1 MMKIKTNVSTTSVVD
16 NGETKIEIP
25 EDTPKEMP
33 AIQQMLVDSISQVVT
48 WRPNISE
55 EQNFYV
61 GVSPIEGVGK
71 ALYAKRFI
79 PKGSYILTFCGPL
92 VCDAEAT
99 RRDMANFGRI
109 MGNELQIGPDFYV
122 YLQEPGRLINHSC
135 ESNAGIKDD
144 TILVATKDIQKDEE
158 ITFDYSS
165 TMDEG
170 EIWAME
176 CKCGQPNCRGYAADF
191 RTLPRETRQKYLQCG
206 LVQNFIKVQYDAE
219 TGEPLPKSS

>member
-1 MMKIKTNVSTTSVVD
+1 MKIKKFEAVVD
-16 NGETKIEIP
+16 NGETKA
-25 EDTPKEMP
+25 EMP
-33 AIQQMLVDSISQVVT
+33 EVAAVPYINKILVDSFSQVIT
-48 WRPNISE
+48 WKPDVSE
-55 EQNFYV
+55 ERNFYV
-61 GVSPIEGVGK
+61 GMSPIEGVGK
-71 ALYAKRFI
+71 ALYAKHFV

-92 VCDAEAT
+92 VNDAEAT

-135 ESNAGIKDD
+135 EPNAGIKHD
-144 TILVATKDIQKDEE
+144 TVLVAARDIPKDEE

-176 CKCGQPNCRGYAADF
+176 CRCGEPNCRGYAADF
-191 RTLPRETRQKYLQCG
+191 KTLPREIRKKYLQCG
-206 LVQNFIKVQYDAE
+206 HVQRFIAEQYDTE
-219 TGEPLPKSS
+219 SGDPLSKRC